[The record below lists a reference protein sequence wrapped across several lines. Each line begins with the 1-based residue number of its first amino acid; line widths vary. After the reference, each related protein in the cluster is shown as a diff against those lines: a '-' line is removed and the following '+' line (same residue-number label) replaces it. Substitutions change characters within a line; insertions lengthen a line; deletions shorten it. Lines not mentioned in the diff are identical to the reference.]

1 MTQSHLDVHPKG
13 ALLTEGDHQPLSAV
27 AEVELPAMTEQCR
40 FAMRTDA
47 KSQGIGPAME
57 SLGQQAAQQH
67 PAEQVLMLATR
78 LVDLV
83 PVTAFIRGEFGCQPD
98 HQVCINACR
107 I

>member
-1 MTQSHLDVHPKG
+1 
-13 ALLTEGDHQPLSAV
+13 
-27 AEVELPAMTEQCR
+27 MTEQCR